1 MSNIVT
7 FFRLI
12 RWKNL
17 ALIALGQFLVKQ
29 YLDSYIT
36 NPVFGSLEFV
46 LLLLST
52 LLIAAAGYIINDI
65 YDTEVDFINKPK
77 RLLIGK
83 FISLEKANNFY
94 LVLNGLGLALG
105 YYLSIRVG
113 NKSLVTFFL
122 ISAALLYFYSISLK
136 KIALLGNIVIALLVG
151 FSLLLVA
158 LFAMY
163 EVFQTKGI
171 DLTIPTTIF
180 QVVFYY
186 TLFASFINLIRE
198 LLKDIVDYEGDKQFN
213 FKTLPL
219 ITSVKAAKIV
229 SLILTFTIIGALFY
243 IAYTVF
249 NTNNII
255 LFYSAGLIILLVYFF
270 FRLLEAND
278 KNAYKQQ
285 ASFLKLIML
294 YAIFA
299 IVLM

>member
-1 MSNIVT
+1 MSNIAA
-7 FFRLI
+7 FFKLI

-17 ALIALGQFLVKQ
+17 VLIALGQFLVKQ
-29 YLDSYIT
+29 YLANYIT
-36 NPVFGSLEFV
+36 NPRFDNIAFS
-46 LLLLST
+46 LLLIAT

-77 RLLIGK
+77 RLIIGK
-83 FISLEKANNFY
+83 FISVEKANNLY

-113 NKSLVTFFL
+113 NKSLVSFFL

-136 KIALLGNIVIALLVG
+136 KIALIGNIVIASLIG

-158 LFAMY
+158 LFMMY
-163 EVFQTKGI
+163 EVFQTKGV

-186 TLFASFINLIRE
+186 ALFAVLINLIRE

-213 FKTLPL
+213 FKTLPVITSIGTAKTLSLIITFIL
-219 ITSVKAAKIV
+219 IT
-229 SLILTFTIIGALFY
+229 TLFY
-243 IAYTVF
+243 LAYTVF
-249 NTNNII
+249 NTNNTI
-255 LFYSAGLIILLVYFF
+255 LFYIAGLIISLIYFF
-270 FRLLEAND
+270 FRVIEAAD
-278 KNAYKQQ
+278 KKDYKQQ
-285 ASFLKLIML
+285 ASLLKLIML

>member
-1 MSNIVT
+1 MSNIVI
-7 FFRLI
+7 FFKLI

-17 ALIALGQFLVKQ
+17 LLIALGQVLVKQ
-29 YLDSYIT
+29 YLTNYIT
-36 NPVFGSLEFV
+36 NPRFDDVAFS

-52 LLIAAAGYIINDI
+52 LFIAAAGYIINDI

-77 RLLIGK
+77 RLIIGK
-83 FISLEKANNFY
+83 FISLEKANNYY
-94 LVLNGLGLALG
+94 LLFNGFGLALG
-105 YYLSIRVG
+105 YYLAIRVG

-122 ISAALLYFYSISLK
+122 ITAALLYFYSISLK
-136 KIALLGNIVIALLVG
+136 KVALLGNIVIALLVG

-163 EVFQTKGI
+163 EVFQTNGI

-186 TLFASFINLIRE
+186 ALFASFINLIRE

>member
-29 YLDSYIT
+29 YLDNYIT
-36 NPVFGSLEFV
+36 NAAFGRLDFV

-65 YDTEVDFINKPK
+65 YDVEVDFINKPK
-77 RLLIGK
+77 RLIIGK

-105 YYLSIRVG
+105 YYLAIRVG

-122 ISAALLYFYSISLK
+122 ITAALLYFYSISLK
-136 KIALLGNIVIALLVG
+136 KIALLGNIVIALLIG

-171 DLTIPTTIF
+171 DLAIPTTIF

-186 TLFASFINLIRE
+186 ALFASFINLIRE
-198 LLKDIVDYEGDKQFN
+198 LLKDIIDYEGDKQFN
-213 FKTLPL
+213 FKTLPV
-219 ITSVKAAKIV
+219 ITSIQITKIV
-229 SLILTFTIIGALFY
+229 SLIITFIL
-243 IAYTVF
+243 IATLCYLDYKVF
-249 NTNNII
+249 NANNTI
-255 LFYSAGLIILLVYFF
+255 LLYSAGLIILLIYFF

-278 KNAYKQQ
+278 KNVYKQH
-285 ASFLKLIML
+285 ANFLKLIML